1 MNHQLFFKE
10 ARLHLQ
16 PAISMRSYRSGYN
29 QTARMNEGETSSRIG
44 ITQYV
49 QCTVQYGVYAVYD
62 IKGMC
67 RITVGTQQELA
78 SVCSSQHRAM

>member
-1 MNHQLFFKE
+1 
-10 ARLHLQ
+10 
-16 PAISMRSYRSGYN
+16 MRSYRSGYN

-67 RITVGTQQELA
+67 RITVGTQQESA
-78 SVCSSQHRAM
+78 SVCSSRQSYGDSKTLLVFTPNSRGH